1 MHPAVEILF
10 EDNHLLV
17 VNKPAG
23 LATMGSGEAAS
34 VHRWACQYIRDRYH
48 KPGKVYL
55 GVVHRLDAMTSG
67 ILVLARTSKAA
78 SRLSEQFRN
87 QVAGPEKVYLAV
99 VGGRIIGSQ
108 GSFCDRLIKD
118 DAAHRMRLASRITRG
133 GQGSAGT
140 ARASSAEPGVEA
152 MLDYRVLRQAETN
165 SGRGRGGTDYSL
177 IAVRLRTGRKHQIRV
192 QFADRGHIV
201 WGDAKYG
208 DRHNRLAGSD
218 ASGIAL
224 HAASLKFDHPVGGRQ
239 MNFRCQPPPSWGRFL
254 PTPQEWD
261 AALAP
266 WDDGPASPRSQDLGQ
281 LK

>member
-1 MHPAVEILF
+1 MQPAVEILF

-34 VHRWACQYIRDRYH
+34 VHRWACDYIRQRYH

-67 ILVLARTSKAA
+67 ALVLARTSKAA
-78 SRLSEQFRN
+78 SRLSEQFR
-87 QVAGPEKVYLAV
+87 QQASGPEKIYLAV
-99 VGGRIIGSQ
+99 VAGCLPQQR
-108 GSFCDRLIKD
+108 GSFRDRIVKD
-118 DAAHRMRLASRITRG
+118 EAAHRMRVVDRITRG
-133 GQGSAGT
+133 DRVPAA
-140 ARASSAEPGVEA
+140 ARASAADSGVEA
-152 MLDYRVLRQAETN
+152 LLDYRVLRQAEVD
-165 SGRGRGGTDYSL
+165 SGRGRSAYSL
-177 IAVRLRTGRKHQIRV
+177 VAVRLRTGRKHQIRV

-208 DRHNRLAGSD
+208 DRQNRLAGGN

-224 HAASLKFDHPVGGRQ
+224 HAASLTIAHPIGGRTLL
-239 MNFRCQPPPSWGRFL
+239 FRCQPPPSWSKFRPTAPEWEAAFL
-254 PTPQEWD
+254 
-261 AALAP
+261 P
-266 WDDGPASPRSQDLGQ
+266 WDDGSESPRWQDEEP